1 MKNFWRGNNKF
12 IASSIFEKQKKRKGE
27 IPMTIKFDTEI
38 PNTQFKVMATL
49 MPGLEKK
56 FNSWKRF

>member
-1 MKNFWRGNNKF
+1 
-12 IASSIFEKQKKRKGE
+12 
-27 IPMTIKFDTEI
+27 MTIKFDTEI